1 MKIWEVNSSKR
12 FSFGCIYLWTNLIN
26 GKHYVGQT
34 VNFYQRIQRYKKGLI
49 NSYMKEDIDK
59 YGMENFKVEI
69 LEKIEDISN
78 EDFLTE
84 REQYWMDYYQSYD
97 LEKGYNIFDVAGNV
111 CYLKRSD
118 TIKERFCGEGNGMYG
133 KHHSDEWKQNHSD
146 CVKGL
151 WEKEEYRKV
160 QTERMQ
166 GENNPMYG
174 VSLDG
179 EKNGMY
185 GKHHSDET
193 KRKIAESKI
202 GKTHAPTH
210 FKRVRCVETGK
221 IYNSQSEAAQEYGI
235 TPAAISLV
243 CKGKNKTAK
252 KMHWEFVD

>member
-34 VNFYQRIQRYKKGLI
+34 INFYNRISIYKRGI
-49 NSYMKEDIDK
+49 FNSYMKTDIEK
-59 YGMENFKVEI
+59 FGIENFELKI
-69 LEKIEDISN
+69 LEKIKGNSKY
-78 EDFLTE
+78 LTQ
-84 REQYWMDYYQSYD
+84 REQYWMDFYQSYD
-97 LEKGYNIFDVAGNV
+97 LEKGYNVYDVAGIV
-111 CYLKRSD
+111 CELKRD
-118 TIKERFCGEGNGMYG
+118 ETMRERFCGERNGMYG

-160 QTERMQ
+160 QTERVQ

-193 KRKIAESKI
+193 K
-202 GKTHAPTH
+202 T
-210 FKRVRCVETGK
+210 RCV
-221 IYNSQSEAAQEYGI
+221 
-235 TPAAISLV
+235 
-243 CKGKNKTAK
+243 
-252 KMHWEFVD
+252 

>member
-12 FSFGCIYLWTNLIN
+12 FNFGCIYLWTNLIN

-69 LEKIEDISN
+69 LERIEDISN

-118 TIKERFCGEGNGMYG
+118 TIKERFCGEG
-133 KHHSDEWKQNHSD
+133 
-146 CVKGL
+146 
-151 WEKEEYRKV
+151 
-160 QTERMQ
+160 
-166 GENNPMYG
+166 
-174 VSLDG
+174 
-179 EKNGMY
+179 NGMY

>member
-34 VNFYQRIQRYKKGLI
+34 SNFYNRMREYKR
-49 NSYMKEDIDK
+49 NNFNYYMKEDVERNGI
-59 YGMENFKVEI
+59 ENFDIEI

-133 KHHSDEWKQNHSD
+133 KHHSDE
-146 CVKGL
+146 
-151 WEKEEYRKV
+151 
-160 QTERMQ
+160 
-166 GENNPMYG
+166 
-174 VSLDG
+174 
-179 EKNGMY
+179 
-185 GKHHSDET
+185 T

-235 TPAAISLV
+235 TQAAISAV

>member
-34 VNFYQRIQRYKKGLI
+34 INFYNRISRYKRGI
-49 NSYMKEDIDK
+49 FNSYMKKDIEK
-59 YGMENFKVEI
+59 FGIENFELKI
-69 LEKIEDISN
+69 LEKIKGNSKY
-78 EDFLTE
+78 LTQ
-84 REQYWMDYYQSYD
+84 REQYWMDFYQSYD
-97 LEKGYNIFDVAGNV
+97 LEKGYNVYDVAGIV
-111 CYLKRSD
+111 CELKCDETMR
-118 TIKERFCGEGNGMYG
+118 ERFCGERNGMYG

>member
-34 VNFYQRIQRYKKGLI
+34 VNFYNRMREYKR
-49 NSYMKEDIDK
+49 NNFNYYMKEDVERNGI
-59 YGMENFKVEI
+59 ENFDIEI

-133 KHHSDEWKQNHSD
+133 KHHSDE
-146 CVKGL
+146 
-151 WEKEEYRKV
+151 
-160 QTERMQ
+160 
-166 GENNPMYG
+166 
-174 VSLDG
+174 
-179 EKNGMY
+179 
-185 GKHHSDET
+185 T

-235 TPAAISLV
+235 TQAAISAV

>member
-69 LEKIEDISN
+69 LERIEDISN

-133 KHHSDEWKQNHSD
+133 KHHSDE
-146 CVKGL
+146 
-151 WEKEEYRKV
+151 
-160 QTERMQ
+160 
-166 GENNPMYG
+166 
-174 VSLDG
+174 
-179 EKNGMY
+179 
-185 GKHHSDET
+185 T

-202 GKTHAPTH
+202 GKTHTPTH

>member
-133 KHHSDEWKQNHSD
+133 KHHSDE
-146 CVKGL
+146 
-151 WEKEEYRKV
+151 
-160 QTERMQ
+160 
-166 GENNPMYG
+166 
-174 VSLDG
+174 
-179 EKNGMY
+179 
-185 GKHHSDET
+185 T

-235 TPAAISLV
+235 TSAAISLV

>member
-69 LEKIEDISN
+69 LERIEDISN

-84 REQYWMDYYQSYD
+84 REQHWMDYYQSYD

-118 TIKERFCGEGNGMYG
+118 TIKERFCGEG
-133 KHHSDEWKQNHSD
+133 
-146 CVKGL
+146 
-151 WEKEEYRKV
+151 
-160 QTERMQ
+160 
-166 GENNPMYG
+166 
-174 VSLDG
+174 
-179 EKNGMY
+179 NGMY

-235 TPAAISLV
+235 TQAAISAV